1 MSKRIISIVAIV
13 ALVAI
18 LGVCLIACNEET
30 YAKRLEKAGYT
41 VEVATHEDLEVLA
54 TNFKDLGVEIEIK
67 WAVGGTKGSDNVT
80 VIAFA
85 TEEQATA
92 YANMINLTSQISK
105 MKAETKGKILIAG
118 TEQGIKDAK

>member
-41 VEVATHEDLEVLA
+41 VHVMTDKDIAELTDGEVFDI
-54 TNFKDLGVEIEIK
+54 DIK
-67 WAVGGTKGSDNVT
+67 WGVAGTKGTDYVV
-80 VIAFA
+80 VICFADKEQAEAFA
-85 TEEQATA
+85 TI
-92 YANMINLTSQISK
+92 YNMASGVFGGVK
-105 MKAETKGKILIAG
+105 VETKGKILIAG
-118 TEQGIKDAK
+118 TSEEAVKDAK

>member
-1 MSKRIISIVAIV
+1 MNKKVISIVAII

-18 LGVCLIACNEET
+18 LSVCLIACNADT

-41 VEVATHEDLEVLA
+41 VEVATQEDMEVLA
-54 TNFKDLGVEIEIK
+54 TNFKDLGVQLEIK

-118 TEQGIKDAK
+118 SEQGIKDAK